1 MVDLRG
7 DFSNQVLETLEE
19 WNRVLEQTSLGR
31 EEALERNPKD
41 AQKPDI

>member
-19 WNRVLEQTSLGR
+19 WNRLLQQTSLGR
-31 EEALERNPKD
+31 TETAEYE
-41 AQKPDI
+41 I